1 MNNFFLY
8 LLLIHF
14 INDFIIQNDELV
26 IKKIIEMNLKLIKK

>member
-26 IKKIIEMNLKLIKK
+26 IKKREQNKTYHLF